1 MYKEMLVVQVNRV
14 VDKKRI
20 IRKRRAE
27 MEERHKGLLTP
38 SHKRGGAGLNATNC
52 DRTYKLFCSITYCI
66 QVHIYFRCMV

>member
-38 SHKRGGAGLNATNC
+38 SHKRGGGWVEC
-52 DRTYKLFCSITYCI
+52 DKLRSYI
-66 QVHIYFRCMV
+66 QTFL